1 MDCCICRTPAFS
13 SPESF
18 TDPSQ
23 VSFAT
28 DIWSVGVTLFHL
40 ISRSLPFDCSSPIA
54 ASINVAGDMES
65 KAPDVR
71 DSAPAAIRANIS
83 SSFSKVIAKCLEKCQ
98 EKRFASV
105 DALATA
111 LYGCLVEKGEAMYS
125 AFISY
130 RVSSEKYHAQLLYE
144 LLNNTVTCSG
154 HRVIVYLDTKR
165 LVKGE
170 DWEHGFSLGLLNSIV
185 ALPMLSKGVLT
196 PMTRLSGSVEDM
208 QDNVLKELIIMKVL
222 KDSKLGRLTTI
233 YPILCGP
240 ACSKDHPEY
249 PKSHNFFHAC
259 SGLCDQLKKT
269 HSPPTTKSVYNFLRR
284 MKISCEENLEDLSVY
299 AVISSLLSIQG
310 HDLRSKADTEVEPFL
325 EDDELVKN
333 LYANPPSPPIDTT
346 QLHRLKAELKALV
359 PLIHDVLDSALADMS
374 PLLFS
379 PKYNTKGD
387 SGHECSSEP
396 KDSVNELNFGPEDTQ
411 TDFID
416 PADMEIQW
424 EPDQYSI
431 YSYVH
436 EDPYPFSMIN
446 ASPGYSSNIY
456 NPEVD
461 FDFQSHIH
469 TRRMVF
475 RTTGSVL
482 PLKVKSDI
490 VAAVSSLGSSQF
502 SPVSYLDNSLVEC
515 KELGSQ
521 ESATPQSVVCVSS
534 QADLAMMDIGL
545 RKDQNDSGVPERFEC

>member
-1 MDCCICRTPAFS
+1 MDFRICRTPAFS

-40 ISRSLPFDCSSPIA
+40 ISGSLPFDCSSPIA

-71 DSAPAAIRANIS
+71 DIASAAVRANIS
-83 SSFSKVIAKCLEKCQ
+83 SLFSEVIAKCLEKFQ
-98 EKRFASV
+98 QKRFASV

-130 RVSSEKYHAQLLYE
+130 RVFSEKYHAQLLYE
-144 LLNNTVTCSG
+144 LLNNTVTPSG

-170 DWEHGFSLGLLNSIV
+170 DWDHGFSLGLLNSIV
-185 ALPMLSKGVLT
+185 ALPMLSQGVLT
-196 PMTRLSGSVEDM
+196 PMTRLSGSIEDK

-240 ACSKDHPEY
+240 ACSKGDPEY
-249 PKSHNFFHAC
+249 PKSHNFFDAC
-259 SGLCDQLKKT
+259 LGLCDQLKKT
-269 HSPPTTKSVYNFLRR
+269 NSPPTTKSVCDFLRR
-284 MKISCEENLEDLSVY
+284 MKISCEQNLEDLSVHD
-299 AVISSLLSIQG
+299 VISSLLSVQG
-310 HDLRSKADTEVEPFL
+310 HDLRSKADPEVEPFH

-333 LYANPPSPPIDTT
+333 LYVSPPSPPLDII
-346 QLHRLKAELKALV
+346 QLQRLKAELKSLV

-379 PKYNTKGD
+379 PKYNTQGD
-387 SGHECSSEP
+387 SGHEYSSES
-396 KDSVNELNFGPEDTQ
+396 KDSVDEPNFVPDDTQ
-411 TDFID
+411 TDLID
-416 PADMEIQW
+416 PADMEIQC
-424 EPDQYSI
+424 EPNQYGI
-431 YSYVH
+431 YSYIH

-446 ASPGYSSNIY
+446 IFPGYSSNIY

-461 FDFQSHIH
+461 FDFQSPIN
-469 TRRMVF
+469 TRRMVY
-475 RTTGSVL
+475 RTTGSVR
-482 PLKVKSDI
+482 PCKVGSDI
-490 VAAVSSLGSSQF
+490 VFVVSAPGSSQF
-502 SPVSYLDNSLVEC
+502 PPVLNLNNSAEC
-515 KELGSQ
+515 RSKELGSQ
-521 ESATPQSVVCVSS
+521 ESATPQTVVCVSS
-534 QADLAMMDIGL
+534 PADLAMMDNGIL
-545 RKDQNDSGVPERFEC
+545 